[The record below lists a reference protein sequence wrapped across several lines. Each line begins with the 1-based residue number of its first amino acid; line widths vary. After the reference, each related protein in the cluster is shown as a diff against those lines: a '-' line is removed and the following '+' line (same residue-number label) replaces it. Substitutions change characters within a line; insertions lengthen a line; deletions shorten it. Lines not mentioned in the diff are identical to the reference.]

1 MTDGSELVSQS
12 GKTLEEI
19 VGSVKRLT
27 DLIAEI
33 TAASQE
39 QARGIDQVNRA
50 VLQMDDATQQN
61 AALVEET
68 TSAAQSMKEQAVE
81 LLRQVETFKVSDTEG
96 HTTGHSAHRV
106 KLDVAHSMPKPLVKP
121 VDHANAPKQASRRA
135 ASAPKP
141 GETKEAV
148 GVDASNGKD
157 RRRTEDEFGE
167 F

>member
-1 MTDGSELVSQS
+1 MDGSELVNQS

-19 VGSVKRLT
+19 VGSVKRVT
-27 DLIAEI
+27 DIIAEI

-39 QARGIDQVNRA
+39 QASGIDQVNRA
-50 VLQMDDATQQN
+50 ITQMDDTTQQN

-81 LLRQVETFKVSDTEG
+81 LLRLVEAFKISVTDE
-96 HTTGHSAHRV
+96 HTTGLSAYQIKR
-106 KLDVAHSMPKPLVKP
+106 DVAHSMPKPSVKP
-121 VDHANAPKQASRRA
+121 VVHANALKQASRGK
-135 ASAPKP
+135 APAQKP

-148 GVDASNGKD
+148 SVGESYGKD
-157 RRRTEDEFGE
+157 RHRTDDEFGE